1 MLPHMHYF
9 LTLKIPHSNSQCS
22 FFSLGVPC
30 TAKKRA
36 DTLNTL
42 NPHQTGFFLPAFP
55 CPTGFQSSSPTF
67 FFPGFRCHPPSP
79 YPQLLITFLSTSYQN
94 STHTHS
100 VKFQG
105 QPYLFPYS
113 LFQTTSSTSP
123 GFFSCAQIKQLL
135 GLRIKMLMRTQDR
148 KTPWFQLRYQQ
159 PSLQEV
165 SANTP
170 AKISQ
175 SIPIFQFLPDWPK
188 WMIPPCKNT
197 STPYKFKIL
206 TPNQDDLNHPQTR
219 QLTLRSL
226 KKHSLSHRVVPEK
239 TNTVF

>member
-1 MLPHMHYF
+1 MHIFWLWRFLIQTHSAPSFPSGFPVQPRKELTPSTPWTLTRPVSSYLFFPALLVFSPVPLLFSSQASGAMLLLPTPNSWLLSF
-9 LTLKIPHSNSQCS
+9 PQATKIP
-22 FFSLGVPC
+22 
-30 TAKKRA
+30 
-36 DTLNTL
+36 
-42 NPHQTGFFLPAFP
+42 
-55 CPTGFQSSSPTF
+55 
-67 FFPGFRCHPPSP
+67 
-79 YPQLLITFLSTSYQN
+79 
-94 STHTHS
+94 HTHS

-105 QPYLFPYS
+105 QPHLFPYS

-159 PSLQEV
+159 SSLQEV
-165 SANTP
+165 SANTA

-175 SIPIFQFLPDWPK
+175 SILIFQFLPDWPK

-206 TPNQDDLNHPQTR
+206 TPNQDDLNHPTNKTTHIKK
-219 QLTLRSL
+219 LKETLPL
-226 KKHSLSHRVVPEK
+226 P
-239 TNTVF
+239 